1 MAHLS
6 LLVLADATTIVQIVS
21 FENRQGAAEDIDGI
35 LTASIQA
42 MLNGLGGLGLRR
54 PHRDIMIGFLGW
66 ILVLVVLQQ
75 LKVPIW
81 IWIIFVIGTLIA
93 LMHMG

>member
-1 MAHLS
+1 
-6 LLVLADATTIVQIVS
+6 
-21 FENRQGAAEDIDGI
+21 
-35 LTASIQA
+35 
-42 MLNGLGGLGLRR
+42 
-54 PHRDIMIGFLGW
+54 MIGFLGW

>member
-6 LLVLADATTIVQIVS
+6 LLVLADATTIVQIAS

-54 PHRDIMIGFLGW
+54 PHMHIMIGFLGW

-93 LMHMG
+93 LMAMV